1 MKMIRQER
9 RRLERKG
16 IDRAEL
22 SRIID
27 YVVKQ
32 YSAVLALCL
41 HDKLGFGKVRTQR
54 FMGEVDQVFDS
65 INRGYLSLDDVIET
79 VEKELGIAIISR
91 RDNSGT
97 DMRNL

>member
-1 MKMIRQER
+1 MKMTRQER
-9 RRLERKG
+9 RRLERKD
-16 IDRAEL
+16 IDKTEL

-41 HDKLGFGKVRTQR
+41 HDKLGFGKVRAQR
-54 FMGEVDQVFDS
+54 FMREVDDVFDS

-79 VEKELGIAIISR
+79 VEKALGITIISKE
-91 RDNSGT
+91 G
-97 DMRNL
+97 

>member
-1 MKMIRQER
+1 MMKMTRQER

-16 IDRAEL
+16 IDKTEL

-41 HDKLGFGKVRTQR
+41 HDKLGFGKVRAQR
-54 FMGEVDQVFDS
+54 FMYEVDRVFES
-65 INRGYLSLDDVIET
+65 INEGYLSLDDVIET
-79 VEKELGIAIISR
+79 VEEELGIIIISEE
-91 RDNSGT
+91 G
-97 DMRNL
+97 

>member
-1 MKMIRQER
+1 MTRQER

-32 YSAVLALCL
+32 W
-41 HDKLGFGKVRTQR
+41 
-54 FMGEVDQVFDS
+54 
-65 INRGYLSLDDVIET
+65 
-79 VEKELGIAIISR
+79 
-91 RDNSGT
+91 RDNGGV